1 MKERAPGGKSMERRL
16 WIKVGMGLV
25 TVALGV
31 CMGTFPQP
39 KGLEAQERSSQKSKK
54 KSSRESKPPSP
65 LEKKVEPE
73 AEVHWPKDI
82 SRLQGVEMD
91 HVPLL
96 EVLSPESKD
105 DAVQLV
111 IRVGRQLHVMTQA
124 HYLRWVQ
131 VWIED
136 QKACEMS
143 LQPGDLIPRW
153 QLSLQRK
160 PSMQITVKT
169 QCNLHGVW
177 ANRLVL

>member
-1 MKERAPGGKSMERRL
+1 MERRS
-16 WIKVGMGLV
+16 WIKAGMGLAAA
-25 TVALGV
+25 TLGV
-31 CMGTFPQP
+31 CMGIPLQP
-39 KGLEAQERSSQKSKK
+39 RGLEAQEPSSGKPRKK
-54 KSSRESKPPSP
+54 VPKASNPQSPP
-65 LEKKVEPE
+65 EKKVEPE
-73 AEVHWPKDI
+73 AEVHWAKDI
-82 SRLQGVEMD
+82 SRLSGLEVD

-96 EVLSPESKD
+96 EVLSPESKEE
-105 DAVQLV
+105 AVQLV
-111 IRVGRQLHVMTQA
+111 IRVGRQLHIMTQA

-143 LQPGDLIPRW
+143 LQPGDLIPKW

-169 QCNLHGVW
+169 HCNLHGVW